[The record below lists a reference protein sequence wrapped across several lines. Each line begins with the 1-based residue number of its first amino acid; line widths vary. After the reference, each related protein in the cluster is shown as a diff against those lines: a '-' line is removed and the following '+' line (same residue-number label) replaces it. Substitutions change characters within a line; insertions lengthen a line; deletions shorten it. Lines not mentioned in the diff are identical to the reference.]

1 MFRPRL
7 VSVMSL
13 GLQGNS
19 LFLPGPGL
27 LGSNSKLSSQPLD
40 LSLCLLGG
48 LQKVFPLYCFFP
60 AFPLTPLLE
69 VIFGVPCRIDGVA
82 FLHISLLPR
91 HMAEKMLGIIIAYV
105 CTILTLCQ
113 GLL

>member
-1 MFRPRL
+1 MFRTRL

-19 LFLPGPGL
+19 LFLPRPGL
-27 LGSNSKLSSQPLD
+27 LGSNSKLSSQPLG
-40 LSLCLLGG
+40 LSLGG

-69 VIFGVPCRIDGVA
+69 VIFGIPCRIDGVT

-105 CTILTLCQ
+105 YTILTLCQ